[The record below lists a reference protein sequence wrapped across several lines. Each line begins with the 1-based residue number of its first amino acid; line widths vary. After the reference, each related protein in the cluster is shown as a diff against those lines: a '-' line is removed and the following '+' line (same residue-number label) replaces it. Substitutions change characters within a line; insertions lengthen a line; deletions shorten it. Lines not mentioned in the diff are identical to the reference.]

1 MSSADAKWLR
11 MEYELGVVGCEM
23 VATGIRDRSRRE
35 VMLVFFGGIGA
46 AERREK
52 VDEVELKSP
61 SAHGCCIAEGMMASL
76 SVLG

>member
-35 VMLVFFGGIGA
+35 VMLVFLAVLALPSGA
-46 AERREK
+46 R
-52 VDEVELKSP
+52 KS
-61 SAHGCCIAEGMMASL
+61 MK
-76 SVLG
+76 